1 MTSLQIEQIDVLL
14 VPVDGSKGAQK
25 AVRLAAGMAQAQ
37 GAELELL
44 YAFPENALEL
54 LGPLG
59 DAVSAEQLKYLNTET
74 FEKLRHDRAR
84 KVFDAAMSQI
94 PAEQHA
100 SVKEVLLPGDPAEA
114 VLKHAEAC
122 RNPMIIVGSR
132 GLSRV
137 RELLLGSVSQR
148 LVHHAHC
155 PVTVVH

>member
-1 MTSLQIEQIDVLL
+1 MSSLQIEQIDVLL
-14 VPVDGSKGAQK
+14 VPVDGSKGSHK

-44 YAFPENALEL
+44 YAFPANALEL
-54 LGPLG
+54 IGPLG
-59 DAVSAEQLKYLNTET
+59 ETASAEQLKYLNTET
-74 FEKLRHDRAR
+74 FDKLRQDSAR
-84 KVFDAAMSQI
+84 KVFDDALAQI
-94 PAEQHA
+94 PPDQHGR
-100 SVKEVLLPGDPAEA
+100 VKEVLLPGDPAEA
-114 VLKHAEAC
+114 VLKHANTC
-122 RNPMIIVGSR
+122 KNPMIVVGSR